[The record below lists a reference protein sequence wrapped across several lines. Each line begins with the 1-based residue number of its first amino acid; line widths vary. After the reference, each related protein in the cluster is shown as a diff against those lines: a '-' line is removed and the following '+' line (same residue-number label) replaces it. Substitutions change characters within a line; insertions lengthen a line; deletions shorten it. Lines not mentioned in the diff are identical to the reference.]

1 MNYRKQWQDQGYL
14 VVRGAFDATRI
25 SRLHEVCE
33 TAFGQWR
40 RESSRESEPGGNFG
54 NYYGPKGWIMVHL
67 NHPKYHRADPA
78 SLPCLLDAI
87 AEPLGQTI
95 LRDLFQEEPLFAQA
109 NYYFDPPG
117 ETRIGDW
124 HRDCQFFC
132 PNDEDAERRSVVE
145 EADPPR
151 ELHMHIPLV
160 ATAASELVPGSHRRW
175 DTPEERRIRL
185 HEPLCESMPGA
196 KRLHLEPGDLAFFHV
211 NTIHRGL
218 YYQGV
223 PRRTIAVTFSRKSQ
237 VRKATAELMKAW
249 NGYVC
254 TYQPW
259 ALKTG
264 YLDGASDSTREL
276 FGRFIETYRDS
287 WKPEYLVPELGPL
300 RQAYFTNY

>member
-1 MNYRKQWQDQGYL
+1 
-14 VVRGAFDATRI
+14 
-25 SRLHEVCE
+25 
-33 TAFGQWR
+33 
-40 RESSRESEPGGNFG
+40 
-54 NYYGPKGWIMVHL
+54 
-67 NHPKYHRADPA
+67 
-78 SLPCLLDAI
+78 
-87 AEPLGQTI
+87 
-95 LRDLFQEEPLFAQA
+95 
-109 NYYFDPPG
+109 
-117 ETRIGDW
+117 
-124 HRDCQFFC
+124 
-132 PNDEDAERRSVVE
+132 
-145 EADPPR
+145 
-151 ELHMHIPLV
+151 MHIPLV